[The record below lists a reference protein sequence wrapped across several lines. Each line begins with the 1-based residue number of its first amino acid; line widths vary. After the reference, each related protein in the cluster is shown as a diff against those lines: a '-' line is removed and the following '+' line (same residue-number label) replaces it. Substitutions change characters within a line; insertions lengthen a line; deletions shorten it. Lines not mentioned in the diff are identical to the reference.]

1 MFYKL
6 PSTPLYFLMLFTFR
20 SFYLAALLDDTEDDP
35 LKMDILDKADLLSE
49 FDEEFSK
56 KRATNTS
63 NSKTWS
69 RTEDRWVNGSGNVLF
84 ESFVTFY

>member
-6 PSTPLYFLMLFTFR
+6 PSTPLYFLIVFTFR

-56 KRATNTS
+56 KGQ
-63 NSKTWS
+63 
-69 RTEDRWVNGSGNVLF
+69 RTHQTRRPEVEQRIV
-84 ESFVTFY
+84 E